1 MLNHTKPAWFIGGA
15 VGAADK
21 VLEGLTQLHLG
32 PLLQGNWQQLGHIF
46 FKIIFWNKKKVPFFQ
61 VSVYVSVCVY
71 VLDLYSSPYKT

>member
-46 FKIIFWNKKKVPFFQ
+46 FKTIF
-61 VSVYVSVCVY
+61 
-71 VLDLYSSPYKT
+71 